1 VATCTTRTQTKNKVD
16 TRIHSATGF
25 AEVVVLRKRFQQLT
39 EQKTTQ
45 KRREPTNAEGMEL
58 GMGIEPQSKWRHRQI
73 NSFFAALFPF
83 FLFVNYSS
91 EHQKEAL
98 RKQS

>member
-1 VATCTTRTQTKNKVD
+1 VYSVPDACLG
-16 TRIHSATGF
+16 RI
-25 AEVVVLRKRFQQLT
+25 
-39 EQKTTQ
+39 KTLLVRG
-45 KRREPTNAEGMEL
+45 KEL
-58 GMGIEPQSKWRHRQI
+58 GMGIESQSKWRHRQK

-91 EHQKEAL
+91 EHKKEAL